1 MSKGPKLNRPADSY
15 PGHVNRPE
23 RWDVAKPTIPKDRPP
38 GDKLAKPSGNANSRP
53 ESDKGDW

>member
-23 RWDVAKPTIPKDRPP
+23 RWDTPAHSGTKPP
-38 GDKLAKPSGNANSRP
+38 GDKIEKPSGNANSRP
-53 ESDKGDW
+53 EAVKGDY